1 MMLPYSKFDLTKLVN
16 KVLNMSMS
24 IYSKDGLI
32 SPKIPFAVLDTQSI
46 CVQLIIYVHS

>member
-16 KVLNMSMS
+16 KVLSMS